1 MRLSDGTEER
11 GEERIKRKERE
22 TLKIYVPSQFILSEQ
37 MLAQEQKSK
46 SLSIHL
52 TLNMIYLY
60 STINNTLVVIEKY
73 RIRKKGRR
81 EKNERGNIG
90 CGYESERGQNK
101 YFPNR

>member
-1 MRLSDGTEER
+1 MRLSDGAEER

-73 RIRKKGRR
+73 RIRKKR
-81 EKNERGNIG
+81 EKR
-90 CGYESERGQNK
+90 K
-101 YFPNR
+101 K

>member
-1 MRLSDGTEER
+1 MRLSDGAEER

-60 STINNTLVVIEKY
+60 STFKY
-73 RIRKKGRR
+73 DIFILYHK
-81 EKNERGNIG
+81 
-90 CGYESERGQNK
+90 
-101 YFPNR
+101 